1 MAAAREELYA
11 VLISLA
17 GDTLLLPN
25 AAVAEV
31 VSAERITRSPDG
43 APPWLTGHLSYN
55 GRELPVVQ
63 FEALNGAA
71 RPGDT
76 RRTRLAIVH
85 AITERVRSGQ
95 YAIVCQGYP
104 HLVTL
109 NRAAL
114 RSEPLVSTDREDVVL
129 ARVGIAN
136 TSALIPNLEAIEAQL
151 AQVELTAA
159 TVAGAASAA

>member
-1 MAAAREELYA
+1 MAGREELYA
-11 VLISLA
+11 VLVSLS

-31 VSAERITRSPDG
+31 VSPERMARAADG
-43 APPWLTGHLSYN
+43 APPWFAGRLPYN
-55 GRELPVVQ
+55 NRQVPVVR
-63 FEALNGAA
+63 FEVLNGSG
-71 RPGDT
+71 PGNDT

-85 AITERVRSGQ
+85 AITDRVRAGQ

-114 RSEPLVSTDREDVVL
+114 RKEPLVSTDRDGVVL
-129 ARVGIAN
+129 TRVSIAN

-151 AQVELTAA
+151 AQAEQAA
-159 TVAGAASAA
+159 